1 MTIECKR
8 RCEDKISRIS
18 VDRTL
23 NPYEDGLKFCGIC
36 NIWVINSKEILNKVL
51 PASSD
56 EFRTER
62 RLFLIALIENWFS
75 LPNKLNKCP
84 CCSTRLRQNPRRHTK
99 RSEKAFRYESD
110 EEEAIIA

>member
-8 RCEDKISRIS
+8 RCEDQISRIS

-36 NIWVINSKEILNKVL
+36 NIWVINSIEVLDKVL
-51 PASSD
+51 PVD
-56 EFRTER
+56 KVDKER
-62 RLFLIALIENWFS
+62 RAFLVNLINTWFS
-75 LPNKLNKCP
+75 LPTKLNKCP

-99 RSEKAFRYESD
+99 RSEEAFRYD
-110 EEEAIIA
+110 VEEEAIIV